1 MIKWLEVTQLVLLQ
15 RQTSDPD
22 TRSQSLC
29 AHLQLQQEMEISM
42 VLSISFVRDLGRFQA
57 QAGLLGNPGD
67 KVPARVG
74 KETILP
80 TVGSL
85 ECCG

>member
-1 MIKWLEVTQLVLLQ
+1 
-15 RQTSDPD
+15 
-22 TRSQSLC
+22 
-29 AHLQLQQEMEISM
+29 MEISM